1 LEKNEIF
8 KLKIKEVE
16 RETLEINSVIQSL
29 ELANEFLLNKKEETI
44 SERKKL
50 MNTNEELKHEI
61 EAKTQL
67 NEIRIQKKMKD
78 NNSEELK
85 KLDAHLKSVN
95 DCIIETEGKVVKEL
109 EKSRMFIS
117 EILKLSIEMR
127 NRQDKQKVLIAS
139 TDEKVTELAELK
151 SKFENLKN
159 EYTNL
164 QEKVLFIPFFFL

>member
-1 LEKNEIF
+1 MEKNEIF